1 MVEALA
7 LPLGSM
13 VVGQYIR
20 KTGYFKACMIM
31 MGAVSA
37 ISAGCLTQWMV
48 GKLPFFIGIILFVLL
63 GMAIGSLLVIV
74 TMATV
79 SDIPKSGNHWGK
91 LIVREWMCDV

>member
-20 KTGYFKACMIM
+20 KTGYFKTCMVM
-31 MGAVSA
+31 MGAVCA

-48 GKLPFFIGIILFVLL
+48 GKLPFFIGITLFVLL
-63 GMAIGSLLVIV
+63 GLAIGSLIVIV

-79 SDIPKSGNHWGK
+79 SDIPKSG
-91 LIVREWMCDV
+91 M